1 MGRGLLIAMEVAETA
16 RQDFIEMLEGTT
28 VRGEDSGA
36 NGHKLSFS
44 FFHLL
49 AAFLVKSFNLL
60 VP

>member
-16 RQDFIEMLEGTT
+16 RQDFIEMLEATI

-36 NGHKLSFS
+36 DGHKLLFS
-44 FFHLL
+44 SHFL
-49 AAFLVKSFNLL
+49 AVFLVKSFNLS

>member
-16 RQDFIEMLEGTT
+16 RQDFIEMLEATI

-36 NGHKLSFS
+36 DGHKLLFSFS
-44 FFHLL
+44 HFL
-49 AAFLVKSFNLL
+49 AVFLVKSFNLS